1 MGSRSRR
8 VPRGGGAGR
17 RPGRGGGLAQVC
29 APQGDGLT
37 PAQEALSR
45 RLRQGCSR
53 ALAGAVA
60 RGPGVRGL
68 CEAVQEAYAAL
79 DDVLRD
85 LDFDP
90 PVACARGCLHCCFN
104 QVSLTPPEALFL
116 GIHVLER
123 FSPGEGDA
131 LAARVEALG
140 GLIRG
145 RSRRELGDIRH
156 LTPCAFLRDGA
167 CSVHEARP
175 LACRGWN
182 SVDARAC
189 QLSVELRDPL
199 APIPSYALQRE
210 LAGAVQQGL
219 LEGAAA
225 LGLEA
230 GYLVMTRAVA
240 LMRRRGVLA
249 CAEDWLAGR
258 PFLAAAPA

>member
-1 MGSRSRR
+1 M
-8 VPRGGGAGR
+8 RGGKAAVR
-17 RPGRGGGLAQVC
+17 RPAGAHPGQGVVPPVVPPTR
-29 APQGDGLT
+29 GDGLT

-45 RLRQGCSR
+45 RLRRGCAQ
-53 ALAGAVA
+53 ALAGAVDS
-60 RGPGVRGL
+60 GPGVRGL
-68 CEAVQEAYAAL
+68 CEAVQQAYAAL
-79 DDVLRD
+79 DDVLLG

-104 QVSLTPPEALFL
+104 QVSLTPPEALYL

-123 FSPGEGDA
+123 FSSEER
-131 LAARVEALG
+131 AAAAGRVA
-140 GLIRG
+140 GLLDVIRG
-145 RSRRELGDIRH
+145 RTRRELGDIRH

-167 CSVHEARP
+167 CAVHAARP

-182 SVDARAC
+182 SVDVDAC
-189 QLSVELRDPL
+189 RLSVELRDPL

-210 LAGAVQQGL
+210 LAGAVQEGL
-219 LEGAAA
+219 LEGSAA

-240 LMRRRGVLA
+240 LMDARGVLA

-258 PFLAAAPA
+258 PFLAAAPR